1 MPVDAPFLDR
11 HPLLKE
17 VGHLVVRVP
26 VEVALEHLAC
36 LEIKDAFAI
45 STETIH
51 DARLGKQN
59 VAHRKLAF
67 GASARLIAR
76 P

>member
-26 VEVALEHLAC
+26 VEVALEHLAH
-36 LEIKDAFAI
+36 LHPE
-45 STETIH
+45 EL
-51 DARLGKQN
+51 RP
-59 VAHRKLAF
+59 VAADV
-67 GASARLIAR
+67 ADDQTSAK
-76 P
+76 